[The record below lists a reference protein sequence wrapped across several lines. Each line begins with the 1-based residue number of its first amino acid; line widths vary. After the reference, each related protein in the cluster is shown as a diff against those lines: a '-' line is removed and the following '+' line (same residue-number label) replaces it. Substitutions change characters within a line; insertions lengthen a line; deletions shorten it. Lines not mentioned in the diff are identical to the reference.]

1 MRNTT
6 NELYHHGILGQRW
19 GKRNGPPYPL
29 EASKHSASEKK
40 AGWQNSL
47 DSTQKD
53 FYRESSTQLKK
64 NSDGSL
70 TFPKGFV
77 LNRVG
82 KNTTDVRTNKTGG
95 LFVSYGK
102 ADAARYIKI
111 YGPDLCNTVFRNTR
125 EAIQHI
131 SVTKPIRLPSEFQT
145 VSETGKFLNENPKAV
160 DALKNDPFTA
170 SLLSKKTTK
179 LTAQNIDRMISN
191 PDALESKQIAYVA
204 NMTMVLA
211 DNFESFIK
219 SYYAHFRKCGYDA
232 IPDLHDIYDGAS
244 ETPMIIINPEK
255 VKVTETTVLTK
266 EVYKAGKDYVKEI
279 GKLPISDVY
288 KKL

>member
-1 MRNTT
+1 M

-64 NSDGSL
+64 NLDGSL

-82 KNTTDVRTNKTGG
+82 KNTTEVRTNKTGG

-111 YGPDLCNTVFRNTR
+111 YGPDLCNTLLRNTR

-131 SVTKPIRLPSEFQT
+131 SVTKSIHLPSESQT
-145 VSETGKFLNENPKAV
+145 VSETGKFLKENKDAV
-160 DALKNDPFTA
+160 DALNNNLFTA
-170 SLLSKKTTK
+170 SFLSKNTTK
-179 LTAQNIDRMISN
+179 LTEQNIDRMIN
-191 PDALESKQIAYVA
+191 DPDALESKQIAYVA
-204 NMTMVLA
+204 NATLVLS
-211 DNFESFIK
+211 NEFESFIN
-219 SYYAHFRKCGYDA
+219 SYYDHFRKSGYDA
-232 IPDLHDIYDGAS
+232 IPDLHDIYDGES